1 MDPKALL
8 DELMG
13 KDRDLPLDQQKK
25 KRLQFDDPQ
34 VLSTLLPFSVYSSG
48 VDCSLMAWLCTW
60 GLESGTNLK
69 PNRSDDDISSFLS
82 ES

>member
-1 MDPKALL
+1 MKGEKQGGMDPKALL

-34 VLSTLLPFSVYSSG
+34 VLSAFLPSFSMCLCLLSIALSRFGFCKYVLLP
-48 VDCSLMAWLCTW
+48 DLRP
-60 GLESGTNLK
+60 NLK
-69 PNRSDDDISSFLS
+69 FL
-82 ES
+82 

>member
-34 VLSTLLPFSVYSSG
+34 VFFSAAAVSLRGCVLILISFSPFG
-48 VDCSLMAWLCTW
+48 FATAW
-60 GLESGTNLK
+60 
-69 PNRSDDDISSFLS
+69 FA
-82 ES
+82 

>member
-34 VLSTLLPFSVYSSG
+34 VLLPSACVCAF
-48 VDCSLMAWLCTW
+48 DCFDVR
-60 GLESGTNLK
+60 
-69 PNRSDDDISSFLS
+69 PN
-82 ES
+82 

>member
-25 KRLQFDDPQ
+25 KRLQFDDLQ
-34 VLSTLLPFSVYSSG
+34 VLQHRCRLSVSSCLL
-48 VDCSLMAWLCTW
+48 
-60 GLESGTNLK
+60 
-69 PNRSDDDISSFLS
+69 
-82 ES
+82 